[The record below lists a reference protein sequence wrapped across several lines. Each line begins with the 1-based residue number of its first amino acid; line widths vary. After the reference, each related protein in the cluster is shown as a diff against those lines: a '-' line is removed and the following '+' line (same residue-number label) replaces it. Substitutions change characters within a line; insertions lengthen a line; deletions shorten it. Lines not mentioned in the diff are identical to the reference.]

1 MEILEI
7 EKIKSKT
14 TKSILFLSIRNMAIQ
29 FIGTIGFFI
38 LTLKLGIGEVGLFAI
53 VSESISI
60 LGYFSDIG
68 LASALIQQKE
78 EVSHHEL
85 KSTFT
90 IQQLLVT
97 LGLIIVALIY
107 PRIALSHNYGWGE
120 LSIVVSLCFAFIAA
134 SLKTIPSVLLERK
147 LDFKQISLVDL
158 IENLLFYIIA
168 VIFAYLG
175 YGIFSYSIATFIKSI
190 IGLIIMYRLSP
201 WSIGFSLNFKSTQ
214 KLLRFGIPY
223 QLNSFIA
230 LAKDRLSDLLVAGI
244 IGREGFGI
252 LSWARKGPR
261 IPLSFMDAIMKV
273 TFPTFSRVQDN
284 LPLLKRFISR
294 SIYCISLV
302 VFPILAGISLVSADI
317 IMIIP
322 KYAKWLPGLIPLY
335 FTAASY
341 AIAAVTTPLTN
352 AFNAVGK
359 IAITTKLMIMWTVLT
374 WIFYPILSLK
384 YGYVGASVAA
394 LFVSLSS
401 FIVWYLAKIH
411 FNVNVVS
418 DIKKPFLGT
427 LLVIFWCLAINK
439 LGLPSF
445 HQLILKISGGI
456 FLYILYLYIFNLQE
470 VQWFYHQIKKLQSKK

>member
-1 MEILEI
+1 MENLEI

-14 TKSILFLSIRNMAIQ
+14 TISVLFLSLRNMAIQ
-29 FIGTIGFFI
+29 FIGTIGFFL

-78 EVSHHEL
+78 EVSRGEL
-85 KSTFT
+85 RSTFT

-97 LGLIIVALIY
+97 FGLIIIAFIY
-107 PRIALSHNYGWGE
+107 PRIALSRGYGWEE
-120 LSIVVSLCFAFIAA
+120 LSIVVSLCFAFMAA

-158 IENLLFYIIA
+158 IENLLYYIIA
-168 VIFAYLG
+168 VTFAYLG
-175 YGIFSYSIATFIKSI
+175 FGIFSYSIATFIKSI
-190 IGLIIMYRLSP
+190 VGLVIMYRLSP
-201 WSIGFSLNFKSTQ
+201 WNFGFSFDFSSTN

-273 TFPTFSRVQDN
+273 TFPTFSRVQDD

-302 VFPILAGISLVSADI
+302 VFPILAGISLVAADFI
-317 IMIIP
+317 FIIP
-322 KYAKWLPGLIPLY
+322 KYIKWLPAIVPLY
-335 FTAASY
+335 FIAASY

-359 IAITTKLMIMWTVLT
+359 IAITTKLMIMWTLLT

-384 YGYVGASVAA
+384 YGYIGASIAA
-394 LFVSLSS
+394 LLVGLSS
-401 FIVWYLAKIH
+401 FIVWYLAKKH

-418 DIKKPFLGT
+418 EIKKPILGT
-427 LLVIFWCLAINK
+427 LLIILQGLLINS
-439 LGLPSF
+439 LGLSIY
-445 HQLILKISGGI
+445 HQLIFKIIVGSFI
-456 FLYILYLYIFNLQE
+456 YILYLYIFNLQE
-470 VQWFYHQIKKLQSKK
+470 ILWFYHQLKNLRSKK

>member
-1 MEILEI
+1 MEIHEI

-29 FIGTIGFFI
+29 FIGTIGFFL

-78 EVSHHEL
+78 EVSDNEL

-97 LGLIIVALIY
+97 LGLIIVIFIY
-107 PRIALSHNYGWGE
+107 PRVALSRSYGWGE

-147 LDFKQISLVDL
+147 LDFKQISFVDL
-158 IENLLFYIIA
+158 IENLLYYIIA
-168 VIFAYLG
+168 VVFAYLG
-175 YGIFSYSIATFIKSI
+175 FGIISYSVATFIKSAV
-190 IGLIIMYRLSP
+190 GLYLMYRLSS
-201 WSIGFSLNFKSTQ
+201 WKIGFSFDFSSTK

-273 TFPTFSRVQDN
+273 TFPTFSRVQDD
-284 LPLLKRFISR
+284 LSLLKRFISR

-302 VFPILAGISLVSADI
+302 VFPILAGISLVAADI

-322 KYAKWLPGLIPLY
+322 KYAKWLPAVTPLY
-335 FTAASY
+335 FIAASY

-359 IAITTKLMIMWTVLT
+359 IKITTKLMIMWTILT
-374 WIFYPILSLK
+374 WILYPILSLK
-384 YGYVGASVAA
+384 FGYIGTSIAA
-394 LFVSLSS
+394 LLVGLSS
-401 FIVWYLAKIH
+401 FVVWYLANTNFH
-411 FNVNVVS
+411 VNVIS
-418 DIKKPFLGT
+418 DIKKPLLGT
-427 LLVIFWCLAINK
+427 LLIIFWGLCIDN
-439 LGLPSF
+439 LGLSIIY
-445 HQLILKISGGI
+445 QLISKIFGGI
-456 FLYILYLYIFNLQE
+456 FLYVLYLYLFNLRE
-470 VQWFYHQIKKLQSKK
+470 IQWFYHQIKSLRSKK